1 MPPGHSR
8 ADSSLSSIGASRPR
22 LALLA
27 PTGRARL
34 RSDPGLWEDFGMI
47 FPQIVNEE
55 TGCLSY
61 LIGCAQAGRAA
72 VVDPARDRVDEYV
85 ALARRKGLVITDI
98 FETHVHADHVSGNQA
113 LAGKCGARIRIH
125 PAAEAAYPHTPVED
139 GNEVSIGAVSLKILH
154 TPGHTPDSISLLVTD
169 LSRGGEPWFVLTGDT
184 LFVGD
189 VGRPDF
195 GGEMAAANL
204 YRSLTERLLVLPDSV
219 EVYPA
224 HGAGSS
230 CGRAM
235 SSKTA
240 STIGFERR
248 FNPALQ
254 APDVDTFVRRLMT
267 GLPPKPP
274 NFDRIIA
281 RNRAQALPMSG
292 DPRPLTADQ
301 AREAIAKGACV
312 LDVRSPEEYGQG
324 HVPDAINVWIE
335 SPQFSSRVGWFV
347 PADAP
352 VLLVAA
358 SPTDLT
364 RAVQGMS
371 RIGFDA
377 VAGHVQWGMTEW
389 RSHGFPVATVPQILV
404 HGLASTRKERPDLV
418 VIDVREPFEWDEGHI
433 DGAVHLPMGEA
444 VRRMAEVSAA
454 RAMAVLCAGGVRSST
469 VISALSREGITGW
482 YNVIGGMTA
491 WQKGG
496 YPTVKSGSGR
506 TP

>member
-1 MPPGHSR
+1 
-8 ADSSLSSIGASRPR
+8 
-22 LALLA
+22 
-27 PTGRARL
+27 
-34 RSDPGLWEDFGMI
+34 MI
-47 FPQIVNEE
+47 FQQILNEE
-55 TGCLSY
+55 AGCLSY
-61 LIGCAQAGRAA
+61 LIGCGEAGQGI
-72 VVDPARDRVDEYV
+72 VVDPARDRIDEY
-85 ALARRKGLVITDI
+85 LEMARRKGLTITHIVD
-98 FETHVHADHVSGNQA
+98 THVHADHVSGNQA
-113 LAGKCGARIRIH
+113 LAAKTGARIHIH
-125 PAAEAAYPHTPVED
+125 PAASAAFPHAPVED
-139 GNEVSIGAVSLKILH
+139 GAGLKIGNVSLKVLH
-154 TPGHTPDSISLLVTD
+154 TPGHTPDSIALLVTD
-169 LSRGGEPWFVLTGDT
+169 LSRGTEPWFVLTGDT

-195 GGEMAAANL
+195 GGDQAAASL
-204 YRSLTERLLVLPDSV
+204 YRSLGEKLLRLPDSV

-254 APDVDTFVRRLMT
+254 APNVDTFVRRLMT

-281 RNRAQALPMSG
+281 RNRAQALPMTG
-292 DPRPLTADQ
+292 DPQPLSADQ

-324 HVPDAINVWIE
+324 HIPGAINVWIE

-352 VLLVAA
+352 VVLVAA

-389 RSHGFPVATVPQILV
+389 RSHGLPVATVPQISV
-404 HGLASTRKERPDLV
+404 HDLATMREERPDLV

-433 DGAVHLPMGEA
+433 DGALHLPMGEA
-444 VRRMAEVSAA
+444 VRRMADVPAA
-454 RAMAVLCAGGVRSST
+454 RPKAVLCAGGLRSST
-469 VISALSREGITGW
+469 VISALSREGMTGW

-491 WQKGG
+491 WHKGG

-506 TP
+506 TPA